1 MPMGQPP
8 AAAEIRSYRDLAAW
22 QRAMDLVEGVYAV
35 TRRWPRE
42 ETYGLTNQVRRA
54 VVSVPANIAEGQ
66 GRRNPRE
73 FNRFLKIATGSLFE
87 VETHLLI
94 ARRLGYLDAAAVRPL
109 LALSDE
115 TGRIISGLINSL
127 HVDASD

>member
-1 MPMGQPP
+1 
-8 AAAEIRSYRDLAAW
+8 
-22 QRAMDLVEGVYAV
+22 MDLVEGVYSA
-35 TRRWPRE
+35 TRQWPRD

-73 FNRFLKIATGSLFE
+73 FARFLRISTGSLFE

-94 ARRLGYLDAAAVRPL
+94 AQRLRYLDAPAVKPL
-109 LALSDE
+109 LLLSDE

-127 HVDASD
+127 NLDPAD

>member
-1 MPMGQPP
+1 MGQPQQGP
-8 AAAEIRSYRDLAAW
+8 EIRSYRDLAAW
-22 QRAMDLVEGVYAV
+22 QRAMELVEGVYTV

-54 VVSVPANIAEGQ
+54 AVSVPANIAEGQ

-73 FNRFLKIATGSLFE
+73 FARFLKIATGSLFE

-94 ARRLGYLDAAAVRPL
+94 AQRLEYLDNAAVRPL
-109 LALSDE
+109 LVLSDE
-115 TGRIISGLINSL
+115 TGRIISGLIHSL
-127 HVDASD
+127 HLDTLD

>member
-1 MPMGQPP
+1 
-8 AAAEIRSYRDLAAW
+8 
-22 QRAMDLVEGVYAV
+22 MDLVEGVYSV
-35 TRRWPRE
+35 TRQWPRD

-73 FNRFLKIATGSLFE
+73 FARFLRIATGSLFE

-94 ARRLGYLDAAAVRPL
+94 AQRLHYLDTAALRPL
-109 LALSDE
+109 LLLSDE

-127 HVDASD
+127 NLNETD

>member
-1 MPMGQPP
+1 MER
-8 AAAEIRSYRDLAAW
+8 AERGSELRSYRDLAAW
-22 QRAMDLVEGVYAV
+22 QRAMELVEGVYGV
-35 TRRWPRE
+35 TRQWPRE

-54 VVSVPANIAEGQ
+54 AVSVPANIAEGQ

-73 FNRFLKIATGSLFE
+73 FSRFLKIATGSLFE

-94 ARRLGYLDAAAVRPL
+94 AQRLRYLDTAAVRSL
-109 LALSDE
+109 LLLSDE

-127 HVDASD
+127 QVDSHD